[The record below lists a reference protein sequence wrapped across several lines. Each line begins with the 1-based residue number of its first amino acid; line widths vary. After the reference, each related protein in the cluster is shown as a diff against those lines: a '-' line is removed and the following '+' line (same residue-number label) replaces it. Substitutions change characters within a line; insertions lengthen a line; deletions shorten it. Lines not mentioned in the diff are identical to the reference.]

1 MKAQTLGAFNK
12 NVSSGVLGRPRLLRC
27 GLIAAAHFKKKKL
40 LLQLVFANPDV
51 DTINFS

>member
-12 NVSSGVLGRPRLLRC
+12 TSQADSWVGHGCCAVDLLLL
-27 GLIAAAHFKKKKL
+27 LIKKKKL
-40 LLQLVFANPDV
+40 LLQVVSANPDV